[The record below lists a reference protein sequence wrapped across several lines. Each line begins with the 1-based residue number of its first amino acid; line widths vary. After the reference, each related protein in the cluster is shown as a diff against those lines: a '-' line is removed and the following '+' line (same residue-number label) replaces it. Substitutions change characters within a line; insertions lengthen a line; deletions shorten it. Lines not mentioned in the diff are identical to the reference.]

1 MHMTILLILLA
12 YFLTLLA
19 ISWFTSRKA
28 DNQSFFQ
35 ANKSAPWFV
44 VAFGMVGTSL
54 SGVTFVSVPG
64 TVGPGHFHYFQVVI
78 GYFIGYFAV
87 AFILLPLY
95 YRYNLTSI
103 ILIYSTGLE

>member
-1 MHMTILLILLA
+1 MSFTILFILIA
-12 YFLTLLA
+12 YFALLLG

-35 ANKSAPWFV
+35 ANKSAPWFI

-64 TVGPGHFHYFQVVI
+64 TVGLGHFYYFQVVI
-78 GYFIGYFAV
+78 G
-87 AFILLPLY
+87 
-95 YRYNLTSI
+95 
-103 ILIYSTGLE
+103 